1 MGEMWDV
8 VGPDRVWILVVG
20 QAPVAPGTSGGY
32 QASYWSSIVPDRVFI
47 GGYTEEDNCTR
58 HLFL

>member
-8 VGPDRVWILVVG
+8 VGPDCGWILVVRK
-20 QAPVAPGTSGGY
+20 APVAPGTSGGY
-32 QASYWSSIVPDRVFI
+32 QASYKVFI
-47 GGYTEEDNCTR
+47 GGYTEEDNCTP

>member
-20 QAPVAPGTSGGY
+20 QAPVALGTSGGY
-32 QASYWSSIVPDRVFI
+32 QASYWSSVVPYRDFI
-47 GGYTEEDNCTR
+47 GE
-58 HLFL
+58 

>member
-20 QAPVAPGTSGGY
+20 QAPVAPGTARGEQRISGFLLVLRRPIKGFHWWI
-32 QASYWSSIVPDRVFI
+32 YWR
-47 GGYTEEDNCTR
+47 G
-58 HLFL
+58 